1 MNLLQTEHYA
11 VEQLLLRLL
20 LVLAIIVAASRIFG
34 KMARVVGQPKE
45 MGEILAGIALGPS
58 LFGRLAPSA
67 YDALFTSDVK
77 RGLAILSQIGL
88 VFLMILIG
96 AEFPFRRAQRA
107 VPGAVGIAIAG
118 IATPF
123 LLTIAAAP
131 LFVRGIGIP
140 DDRRLPFS
148 LLLATAVSI
157 TAIPMMG
164 RILRATGLTQSRV
177 GVTSITAAAI
187 DDVLGWILL
196 GAVVGVHEAGADVSR
211 IALALGGTLV
221 LGAAAV
227 VAGRV
232 LERRLPEARYTDGL
246 PEADLA
252 LVLIVAFCLC
262 AATNAL
268 GIFSIFGGFIAGVA
282 ISFHRPL
289 ATALDERLHDVV
301 AVFLLPIF
309 FMSSGLK
316 TDVYGQGGA
325 GLGLLGLL
333 IVIAFAG
340 KLIPCTIAA
349 RAAGLPRNEALATG
363 LLMNTRGLMA
373 LVVINVG
380 YDLQVFPKPVFFML
394 VTMAVVTTAVTTPGL
409 RRLLP
414 RVEPL

>member
-20 LVLAIIVAASRIFG
+20 LVLALIVAASRIFG

-45 MGEILAGIALGPS
+45 MGEILAGIAFGPS
-58 LFGRLAPSA
+58 LFGRFAPTA
-67 YDALFTSDVK
+67 YGALFTADVK
-77 RGLAILSQIGL
+77 RSLAILSQIGL

-96 AEFPFRRAQRA
+96 AEFPFRRARAA
-107 VPGAVGIAIAG
+107 VPGAVGIAVAG

-131 LFVRGIGIP
+131 AFVRGIGIT
-140 DDRRLPFS
+140 DEHRLAFS

-164 RILRATGLTQSRV
+164 RILLATGLTQSRV

-196 GAVVGVHEAGADVSR
+196 GAVVGVHEAGTDIGR
-211 IALALGGTLV
+211 ISLALGGTLV
-221 LGAAAV
+221 LGVAAII
-227 VAGRV
+227 AGRW
-232 LERRLPEARYTDGL
+232 LERGLPEARYADGL
-246 PEADLA
+246 PAGDLA
-252 LVLIVAFCLC
+252 LVLVVAFCLC

-289 ATALDERLHDVV
+289 ATALDERLQDVV

-325 GLGLLGLL
+325 GFGLLALL

-340 KLIPCTIAA
+340 KLIPCALAA
-349 RAAGLPRNEALATG
+349 RAAGLPRNEAIAVG
-363 LLMNTRGLMA
+363 VLMNTRGLMA

-394 VTMAVVTTAVTTPGL
+394 VTMAVVTTAVSTPAL
-409 RRLLP
+409 KRLLP
-414 RVEPL
+414 RAEPM